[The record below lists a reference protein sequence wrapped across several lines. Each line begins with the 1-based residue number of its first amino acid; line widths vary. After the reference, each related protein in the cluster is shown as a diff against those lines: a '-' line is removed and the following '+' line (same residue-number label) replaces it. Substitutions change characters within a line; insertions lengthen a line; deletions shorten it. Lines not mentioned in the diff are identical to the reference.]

1 MSAAPRR
8 AEAQSTLPLWF
19 SLLAGPLAWTA
30 HLLLSYAL
38 VAVACATGQTI
49 ILHAVTAL
57 TLAPTAWAGV
67 VGYRAWKEH
76 RNGERGGSRSGA
88 GYRPFM
94 ALSGVLSSALFF
106 YVILLEG
113 LPVVLVSPCW

>member
-1 MSAAPRR
+1 MSTAPRP
-8 AEAQSTLPLWF
+8 EGAQDTLPLWF

-38 VAVACATGQTI
+38 VPLACATGLTI

-57 TLAPTAWAGV
+57 TLAPTAWAGL
-67 VGYRAWKEH
+67 VGYRLWKQH
-76 RNGERGGSRSGA
+76 RNDEQGGAPGGA

-94 ALSGVLSSALFF
+94 ALTGMGSPKPRRMNSPA
-106 YVILLEG
+106 
-113 LPVVLVSPCW
+113 PVAR